1 MHLLD
6 IVLPVFLVIGLG
18 RLLRRLGFL
27 DVPVSGALSRL
38 VFYVAAPVLL
48 LRSIGAAPL
57 HESLRLP
64 TLGVLAGVTAFM
76 ALVAYLACWRCAPAR
91 RGVLAQGTHRSNMV
105 FVGLPVV
112 ANAYGDG
119 ALGTVGVTIG
129 FMVVLYNL
137 LAVLLLTLPHRETSA
152 RDPRLWLATL
162 RRMLTNPLVLGC
174 LGGLLLSAG
183 EVALPSF
190 LDRALQLV
198 GRTAMPVALLTV
210 GADLDFRRL
219 RGDLGPA
226 LLVALIKLVVYP
238 GLVLLGLRW
247 LGLSGTDLTVPLLIM
262 ASPTAVVSYVMAR
275 EMKGD
280 AELAGAIVI
289 GTTSLSLLT
298 YIGWLALVGV

>member
-210 GADLDFRRL
+210 GADLDLRRL